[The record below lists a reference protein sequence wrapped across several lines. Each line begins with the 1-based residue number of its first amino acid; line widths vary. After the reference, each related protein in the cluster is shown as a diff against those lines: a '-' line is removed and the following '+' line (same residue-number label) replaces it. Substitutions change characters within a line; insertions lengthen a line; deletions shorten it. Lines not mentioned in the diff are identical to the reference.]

1 MTNDPS
7 PDSEGNTSEGYQD
20 MATLLEAESK
30 EYKSLRRGDILEGV
44 VVGSDRDGMVVDVGT
59 KSEGIVPPSEMHS
72 LGPNVETWPGSGE
85 RVLVYVMQPETPEG
99 QVLLSLDRARGEKGW
114 RILQQRFE
122 EGESF
127 EVQISGYN
135 KGGLLVNVE
144 GVHGFI
150 PFSQSVS
157 AQSPAEGEE
166 KESEAPPEAVVGRT
180 LLVKVIEIN
189 RARNRVILSERAALQ
204 DWRAIQKDRLLEEL
218 QEGEIRKGRISSI
231 RSFGVFVDMGG
242 ADGLAHLSELSWER
256 DKTPEEQYHVG
267 QEVDVYVMKVDQE
280 AKKIALS
287 IRRAQPE
294 RWEEIVDKYTVG
306 QIVTGTITKLVTF
319 GAFARIEGPVEGL
332 IHVSELVNR
341 RIAHPRE
348 VVKEGDV
355 APLKIVRIE
364 RDRQRLGLS
373 LRQAHDEAED
383 LGFVFDKDGR
393 VVGLPGGVPQKGA
406 KAEGEEAAEAEAPEA
421 ATEEV
426 AAVEEEPIVEE
437 AAELETA
444 AAEEIAASEE
454 EEAPSEEPAAEEK
467 AEAAEEKAAE
477 AEAPAAA
484 TEEVAAV
491 KEEPIVEE
499 AAELETAA
507 AEEIAASEE
516 EEAPSEEPAAEE
528 KAEAAEAAEAIETVT
543 AEVAEAVEEAAEEDV
558 AAEEAE
564 AEAKE
569 AVVEEAVEMEAVE
582 AVEAEAVTE
591 IKTDEAVK
599 TKAVAEMEPEEAAE
613 TVTADVAE
621 AVEEPTVEDIVA
633 EEAESK
639 DDAGP
644 EEGSDEEPPAVA
656 GEEGSVKED
665 A

>member
-1 MTNDPS
+1 LTNDPS
-7 PDSEGNTSEGYQD
+7 PDSEGNTTEGYQD
-20 MATLLEAESK
+20 MAALLEGESL

-59 KSEGIVPPSEMHS
+59 KSEGVVPPSEMHS
-72 LGPNVETWPGSGE
+72 LGPNVETWPGPGD

-114 RILQQRFE
+114 RILQQRFD

-127 EVQISGYN
+127 EVTVGGYN

-204 DWRAIQKDRLLEEL
+204 DWRALQKDRLLDEL

-256 DKTPEEQYHVG
+256 DKTPEELYHVG

-406 KAEGEEAAEAEAPEA
+406 KAEGEEGEEAAEAEAPEA

-444 AAEEIAASEE
+444 AVEEIEASEA

-467 AEAAEEKAAE
+467 TEAVEEEAAETEAIETATADVPEAVEEEAVEDVAAAE
-477 AEAPAAA
+477 AEA
-484 TEEVAAV
+484 
-491 KEEPIVEE
+491 E
-499 AAELETAA
+499 AEETA
-507 AEEIAASEE
+507 
-516 EEAPSEEPAAEE
+516 
-528 KAEAAEAAEAIETVT
+528 
-543 AEVAEAVEEAAEEDV
+543 
-558 AAEEAE
+558 
-564 AEAKE
+564 
-569 AVVEEAVEMEAVE
+569 VEEAVETKAAEAVE
-582 AVEAEAVTE
+582 AVPVTDLEAETM
-591 IKTDEAVK
+591 
-599 TKAVAEMEPEEAAE
+599 AEMEPEEAAE
-613 TVTADVAE
+613 TVTATVAE
-621 AVEEPTVEDIVA
+621 AVEEPAVEEVAA
-633 EEAESK
+633 EEAEGK
-639 DDAGP
+639 DDTGP
-644 EEGSDEEPPAVA
+644 AEGSDEEPPADA

>member
-1 MTNDPS
+1 
-7 PDSEGNTSEGYQD
+7 
-20 MATLLEAESK
+20 MAALLEGESL

-59 KSEGIVPPSEMHS
+59 KSEGVVPPSEMHS
-72 LGPNVETWPGSGE
+72 LGPNVETWPGPGD

-114 RILQQRFE
+114 RILQQRFD

-127 EVQISGYN
+127 EVTVGGYN

-204 DWRAIQKDRLLEEL
+204 DWRALQKDRLLDEL

-256 DKTPEEQYHVG
+256 DKTPEELYHVG

-406 KAEGEEAAEAEAPEA
+406 KAEGEEGEEAAEAEAPEA

-444 AAEEIAASEE
+444 AVEEIEASEA

-467 AEAAEEKAAE
+467 TEAVEEEAAETEAIETATADVPEAVEEEAVEDVAAAE
-477 AEAPAAA
+477 AEA
-484 TEEVAAV
+484 
-491 KEEPIVEE
+491 E
-499 AAELETAA
+499 AEETA
-507 AEEIAASEE
+507 
-516 EEAPSEEPAAEE
+516 
-528 KAEAAEAAEAIETVT
+528 
-543 AEVAEAVEEAAEEDV
+543 
-558 AAEEAE
+558 
-564 AEAKE
+564 
-569 AVVEEAVEMEAVE
+569 VEEAVEMEAVE
-582 AVEAEAVTE
+582 AVEAEAITE
-591 IKTDEAVK
+591 IEAEEAVE
-599 TKAVAEMEPEEAAE
+599 TKAAEAVEAVPIADLEAETVAEMEPEEASE
-613 TVTADVAE
+613 TVTATVAE
-621 AVEEPTVEDIVA
+621 AVEEPAVEEVAA
-633 EEAESK
+633 EEAEGK
-639 DDAGP
+639 DDTGP
-644 EEGSDEEPPAVA
+644 AEGSDEEPPADA

>member
-1 MTNDPS
+1 LTNDPS

-20 MATLLEAESK
+20 MATLLEAESL
-30 EYKSLRRGDILEGV
+30 EYKSLRRGDILEGEV
-44 VVGSDRDGMVVDVGT
+44 VDSDRDGMVVDVGT

-72 LGPNVETWPGSGE
+72 LGPNVDTWPGPGE

-127 EVQISGYN
+127 QVTVSGYN

-166 KESEAPPEAVVGRT
+166 KQSEAPPEAVVGKT

-204 DWRAIQKDRLLEEL
+204 DWRALQKDRLLEEL

-231 RSFGVFVDMGG
+231 RSFGVFVDLGG

-256 DKTPEEQYHVG
+256 DKTPEELYRVG

-341 RIAHPRE
+341 RVTHPRE

-355 APLKIVRIE
+355 VPLKIVRIE

-383 LGFVFDKDGR
+383 MGFVFDKDGR
-393 VVGLPGGVPQKGA
+393 VTGLPGGVPQKGA
-406 KAEGEEAAEAEAPEA
+406 KAAEGEEGEEAA
-421 ATEEV
+421 TEEL
-426 AAVEEEPIVEE
+426 AASEEAIVEE
-437 AAELETA
+437 AAELETV
-444 AAEEIAASEE
+444 AAEEIATSEE
-454 EEAPSEEPAAEEK
+454 EA
-467 AEAAEEKAAE
+467 
-477 AEAPAAA
+477 
-484 TEEVAAV
+484 
-491 KEEPIVEE
+491 IVEE
-499 AAELETAA
+499 AAVLETVAAEEIATSEEEAIVEEAAVLETVAAEEIATSEEEAEVETAA
-507 AEEIAASEE
+507 AEEIA
-516 EEAPSEEPAAEE
+516 EEAALSEEPAAEKE
-528 KAEAAEAAEAIETVT
+528 TEAFEEAAAEEEDIETAT
-543 AEVAEAVEEAAEEDV
+543 ADVPEAVEEEAVEDV

-564 AEAKE
+564 EA
-569 AVVEEAVEMEAVE
+569 AVEEAA
-582 AVEAEAVTE
+582 EAEVA
-591 IKTDEAVK
+591 KTVETGAAADLEAE
-599 TKAVAEMEPEEAAE
+599 AVAEMEPAEAAE
-613 TVTADVAE
+613 AVTAEVEEAIEEPAIEEIAAGEAE
-621 AVEEPTVEDIVA
+621 AR
-633 EEAESK
+633 
-639 DDAGP
+639 DDAKAAD
-644 EEGSDEEPPAVA
+644 GSDEERPAVA
-656 GEEGSVKED
+656 GEEEAVKED

>member
-1 MTNDPS
+1 LTNDS
-7 PDSEGNTSEGYQD
+7 RPDSEGDTSEGYQD
-20 MATLLEAESK
+20 MATLLEAESS
-30 EYKSLRRGDILEGV
+30 EYKSLRRGDILEGEV
-44 VVGSDRDGMVVDVGT
+44 VDSDRDGMVVDVGT

-72 LGPNVETWPGSGE
+72 LGPNVENWPQPGE
-85 RVLVYVMQPETPEG
+85 HILVYVVQPETPEG

-127 EVQISGYN
+127 EVTVSGYN

-166 KESEAPPEAVVGRT
+166 KPSEAPPEAVVGKT

-204 DWRAIQKDRLLEEL
+204 DWRALQKDRLLEEL

-231 RSFGVFVDMGG
+231 RSFGVFVDLGG

-256 DKTPEEQYHVG
+256 DKTPEELYHVG

-294 RWEEIVDKYTVG
+294 RWEEIVDKYAVG

-341 RIAHPRE
+341 RVAHPRE

-355 APLKIVRIE
+355 VPLKIVRIE

-373 LRQAHDEAED
+373 LRQAHDEAEEM
-383 LGFVFDKDGR
+383 GFVFDKDGR
-393 VVGLPGGVPQKGA
+393 VVGLPGGEPQKGA
-406 KAEGEEAAEAEAPEA
+406 KATEEEQAAEAEAVETAAEEA
-421 ATEEV
+421 PAEAEEAIETAAEV
-426 AAVEEEPIVEE
+426 AEVVEEAVEE
-437 AAELETA
+437 AAA
-444 AAEEIAASEE
+444 
-454 EEAPSEEPAAEEK
+454 EEPAAE
-467 AEAAEEKAAE
+467 AEAVEMAAAEVPEVVEEEAVEEAAAEEPAAE
-477 AEAPAAA
+477 AEAVEMAAA
-484 TEEVAAV
+484 EVPQVVEAEAAKEVAA
-491 KEEPIVEE
+491 
-499 AAELETAA
+499 
-507 AEEIAASEE
+507 
-516 EEAPSEEPAAEE
+516 EEPAAEAE
-528 KAEAAEAAEAIETVT
+528 AVETAAEEAAVEAVETATAEIAEAVEEEAVEEVAAEEAEETVIEEAAEVEEEPAKPVEIAAAPDLEAEAVAEMEPAEAAETVT
-543 AEVAEAVEEAAEEDV
+543 AEVKEAVEEPVIEEV

-564 AEAKE
+564 ARDD
-569 AVVEEAVEMEAVE
+569 
-582 AVEAEAVTE
+582 VTGG
-591 IKTDEAVK
+591 D
-599 TKAVAEMEPEEAAE
+599 
-613 TVTADVAE
+613 
-621 AVEEPTVEDIVA
+621 
-633 EEAESK
+633 
-639 DDAGP
+639 
-644 EEGSDEEPPAVA
+644 GSGEEPPAVA
-656 GEEGSVKED
+656 GEEGAAKED

>member
-467 AEAAEEKAAE
+467 AEAAE
-477 AEAPAAA
+477 
-484 TEEVAAV
+484 
-491 KEEPIVEE
+491 
-499 AAELETAA
+499 
-507 AEEIAASEE
+507 
-516 EEAPSEEPAAEE
+516 
-528 KAEAAEAAEAIETVT
+528 AAEAIETVT
-543 AEVAEAVEEAAEEDV
+543 AEVAEAVEEAAAEDV
-558 AAEEAE
+558 ATEEAE

-591 IKTDEAVK
+591 IKTDKAVK

>member
-1 MTNDPS
+1 MTNDDPS
-7 PDSEGNTSEGYQD
+7 PDSAGNTSEGYQD
-20 MATLLEAESK
+20 MAALLEAESK

-44 VVGSDRDGMVVDVGT
+44 IVGSDRDGMVVDVGT
-59 KSEGIVPPSEMHS
+59 KSEGVVPPSEMHS
-72 LGPNVETWPGSGE
+72 LGPNVDSWPGTGE
-85 RVLVYVMQPETPEG
+85 RILVYVMQPETLEG

-114 RILQQRFE
+114 RVLQQWFE

-127 EVQISGYN
+127 EVTVNGYN

-157 AQSPAEGEE
+157 AQSPAEGED
-166 KESEAPPEAVVGRT
+166 KESEAPPEAVVGKT

-204 DWRAIQKDRLLEEL
+204 DWRTLQKDRLLEEL

-231 RSFGVFVDMGG
+231 RSFGVFVDLGG

-256 DKTPEEQYHVG
+256 DKTPEELYHVG

-332 IHVSELVNR
+332 VHVSELVNR

-355 APLKIVRIE
+355 VPLNIVRIE

-383 LGFVFDKDGR
+383 MGFVFDNDGR

-406 KAEGEEAAEAEAPEA
+406 AKAAEGEEGEEAVEAMAETPEATAEA
-421 ATEEV
+421 ATEEI
-426 AAVEEEPIVEE
+426 AAVEEEAIVEE
-437 AAELETA
+437 ATELETV
-444 AAEEIAASEE
+444 AAEEMAASEE
-454 EEAPSEEPAAEEK
+454 EEAP
-467 AEAAEEKAAE
+467 
-477 AEAPAAA
+477 
-484 TEEVAAV
+484 TEEFVAR
-491 KEEPIVEE
+491 
-499 AAELETAA
+499 
-507 AEEIAASEE
+507 
-516 EEAPSEEPAAEE
+516 
-528 KAEAAEAAEAIETVT
+528 EAAEAAVGIAEAEAVEAVT
-543 AEVAEAVEEAAEEDV
+543 AEVAEAVEEAAVEDV
-558 AAEEAE
+558 AAEEAVAKQVV
-564 AEAKE
+564 AETKKRHPAKS
-569 AVVEEAVEMEAVE
+569 AKAKPA
-582 AVEAEAVTE
+582 ADSGA
-591 IKTDEAVK
+591 
-599 TKAVAEMEPEEAAE
+599 KAVAKMEPDEAAE
-613 TVTADVAE
+613 TVTAEVTE
-621 AVEEPTVEDIVA
+621 AVEGPSIEEVA
-633 EEAESK
+633 AGESQGK
-639 DDAGP
+639 DDAGA

-656 GEEGSVKED
+656 GEEEAGKED

>member
-256 DKTPEEQYHVG
+256 DKTPEELYHVG

-454 EEAPSEEPAAEEK
+454 EEAPSEE
-467 AEAAEEKAAE
+467 
-477 AEAPAAA
+477 
-484 TEEVAAV
+484 
-491 KEEPIVEE
+491 
-499 AAELETAA
+499 
-507 AEEIAASEE
+507 S
-516 EEAPSEEPAAEE
+516 AAEE

-543 AEVAEAVEEAAEEDV
+543 AEVAEAVEAAAAEDV
-558 AAEEAE
+558 ATEEAE

-591 IKTDEAVK
+591 IKTDKAVK

>member
-444 AAEEIAASEE
+444 AAEEIVASEE
-454 EEAPSEEPAAEEK
+454 EES
-467 AEAAEEKAAE
+467 
-477 AEAPAAA
+477 
-484 TEEVAAV
+484 
-491 KEEPIVEE
+491 
-499 AAELETAA
+499 
-507 AEEIAASEE
+507 
-516 EEAPSEEPAAEE
+516 PSEEPAAEE

-543 AEVAEAVEEAAEEDV
+543 AEVAEAVEEAAAEDV
-558 AAEEAE
+558 ATEEAE

>member
-1 MTNDPS
+1 LTNDPS

-20 MATLLEAESK
+20 MATLLEAESL
-30 EYKSLRRGDILEGV
+30 EYKSLRRGDILDGE

-72 LGPNVETWPGSGE
+72 LGPNVETWPGPGE
-85 RVLVYVMQPETPEG
+85 HVLVYVMQPETPEG

-127 EVQISGYN
+127 EVTVGGYN

-166 KESEAPPEAVVGRT
+166 RPSDAPPEAVVGKT

-204 DWRAIQKDRLLEEL
+204 DWRALQKDRLLDEL

-231 RSFGVFVDMGG
+231 RSFGVFVDLGG

-256 DKTPEEQYHVG
+256 DRTPEELYHVG

-294 RWEEIVDKYTVG
+294 RWEEIVDKYAVG

-341 RIAHPRE
+341 RVAHPRE

-355 APLKIVRIE
+355 VPLKIVRIE

-373 LRQAHDEAED
+373 LRQAHDEAEEM
-383 LGFVFDKDGR
+383 GFVFDKDGR

-406 KAEGEEAAEAEAPEA
+406 KAEAEGAAEAEAEA
-421 ATEEV
+421 
-426 AAVEEEPIVEE
+426 VEE
-437 AAELETA
+437 AAPEAESMETA
-444 AAEEIAASEE
+444 TAEV
-454 EEAPSEEPAAEEK
+454 
-467 AEAAEEKAAE
+467 AEAAEEEAAPESE
-477 AEAPAAA
+477 AEAVETA
-484 TEEVAAV
+484 TAEIAETA
-491 KEEPIVEE
+491 EEE
-499 AAELETAA
+499 AA
-507 AEEIAASEE
+507 
-516 EEAPSEEPAAEE
+516 PEPE
-528 KAEAAEAAEAIETVT
+528 AEAIETAT
-543 AEVAEAVEEAAEEDV
+543 AEVAEAVEEEAVEEV

-564 AEAKE
+564 ATG
-569 AVVEEAVEMEAVE
+569 VEETA
-582 AVEAEAVTE
+582 EAETE
-591 IKTDEAVK
+591 IAPAEAPPAPDLEAE
-599 TKAVAEMEPEEAAE
+599 AVAEMEPAEAAE
-613 TVTADVAE
+613 TVTAEVEE
-621 AVEEPTVEDIVA
+621 AVEEPPVEEVAA
-633 EEAESK
+633 EEAEAR
-639 DDAGP
+639 DDTEAAEGEQETDAA
-644 EEGSDEEPPAVA
+644 EEGE
-656 GEEGSVKED
+656 VKED

>member
-1 MTNDPS
+1 
-7 PDSEGNTSEGYQD
+7 
-20 MATLLEAESK
+20 MATLLEEESK
-30 EYKSLRRGDILEGV
+30 EYKNLRRGDILEGI
-44 VVGSDRDGMVVDVGT
+44 VVGSDRDGIVVDVGT
-59 KSEGIVPPSEMHS
+59 KSEGIIPPGEMHS
-72 LGPNVETWPGSGE
+72 LGPEAEGWPKSGDHI
-85 RVLVYVMQPETPEG
+85 LVYVMQPETPEG

-127 EVQISGYN
+127 EVQIGGYN

-166 KESEAPPEAVVGRT
+166 KESEAPAEAIVGKT

-204 DWRAIQKDRLLEEL
+204 DWRALQKDRLLEEL

-256 DKTPEEQYHVG
+256 DKAPEELYHVG
-267 QEVDVYVMKVDQE
+267 QEVDVFVMKVDQE

-294 RWEEIVDKYTVG
+294 KWEEIVDKYTVG

-332 IHVSELVNR
+332 VHVSELVNR

-348 VVKEGDV
+348 VVKEGDE

-364 RDRQRLGLS
+364 RERQRLGLS
-373 LRQAHDEAED
+373 LRQAHEEAED
-383 LGFVFDKDGR
+383 MGFVFDNDGR
-393 VVGLPGGVPQKGA
+393 VVGLPGGLPQKGA
-406 KAEGEEAAEAEAPEA
+406 KAEGEEAAEAEAEAPEA
-421 ATEEV
+421 KV
-426 AAVEEEPIVEE
+426 
-437 AAELETA
+437 
-444 AAEEIAASEE
+444 AAEE
-454 EEAPSEEPAAEEK
+454 EAVEPETAVAEE
-467 AEAAEEKAAE
+467 
-477 AEAPAAA
+477 
-484 TEEVAAV
+484 T
-491 KEEPIVEE
+491 
-499 AAELETAA
+499 
-507 AEEIAASEE
+507 
-516 EEAPSEEPAAEE
+516 
-528 KAEAAEAAEAIETVT
+528 T
-543 AEVAEAVEEAAEEDV
+543 AEVAE
-558 AAEEAE
+558 
-564 AEAKE
+564 
-569 AVVEEAVEMEAVE
+569 E
-582 AVEAEAVTE
+582 AVEAEAAVEEAVTE
-591 IKTDEAVK
+591 EETAVEEAVEPE
-599 TKAVAEMEPEEAAE
+599 TAVAEETTAE
-613 TVTADVAE
+613 
-621 AVEEPTVEDIVA
+621 VA
-633 EEAESK
+633 EEAEVK
-639 DDAGP
+639 DDTGAA
-644 EEGSDEEPPAVA
+644 EGSNDEPPADA

>member
-1 MTNDPS
+1 LTNDPS

-477 AEAPAAA
+477 AEA
-484 TEEVAAV
+484 
-491 KEEPIVEE
+491 
-499 AAELETAA
+499 
-507 AEEIAASEE
+507 
-516 EEAPSEEPAAEE
+516 
-528 KAEAAEAAEAIETVT
+528 AEAIETVT

-558 AAEEAE
+558 TAEEAE

>member
-467 AEAAEEKAAE
+467 AEAAE
-477 AEAPAAA
+477 
-484 TEEVAAV
+484 
-491 KEEPIVEE
+491 
-499 AAELETAA
+499 
-507 AEEIAASEE
+507 
-516 EEAPSEEPAAEE
+516 
-528 KAEAAEAAEAIETVT
+528 AAEAIETVT
-543 AEVAEAVEEAAEEDV
+543 AEVAEAVEAAAAEDV
-558 AAEEAE
+558 ATEEAE

>member
-7 PDSEGNTSEGYQD
+7 PDSEGNTTEGYQD
-20 MATLLEAESK
+20 MAALLEGESL

-59 KSEGIVPPSEMHS
+59 KSEGVVPPSEMHS
-72 LGPNVETWPGSGE
+72 LGPNVETWPGPGD

-114 RILQQRFE
+114 RILQQRFD

-127 EVQISGYN
+127 EVTVGGYN

-204 DWRAIQKDRLLEEL
+204 DWRALQKDRLLDEL

-256 DKTPEEQYHVG
+256 DKTPEELYHVG

-406 KAEGEEAAEAEAPEA
+406 KAEGEEDEEAEAPEA
-421 ATEEV
+421 AIEEV
-426 AAVEEEPIVEE
+426 AAAEEEAAELETAAAEEEAIVEE

-444 AAEEIAASEE
+444 AAGEIEASEA

-467 AEAAEEKAAE
+467 TEAVE
-477 AEAPAAA
+477 
-484 TEEVAAV
+484 
-491 KEEPIVEE
+491 EE
-499 AAELETAA
+499 AAETEAIETATA
-507 AEEIAASEE
+507 DEIAVSEE
-516 EEAPSEEPAAEE
+516 EEAPAE
-528 KAEAAEAAEAIETVT
+528 KT
-543 AEVAEAVEEAAEEDV
+543 EAVE
-558 AAEEAE
+558 
-564 AEAKE
+564 
-569 AVVEEAVEMEAVE
+569 
-582 AVEAEAVTE
+582 
-591 IKTDEAVK
+591 
-599 TKAVAEMEPEEAAE
+599 EEAAE
-613 TVTADVAE
+613 TEAIETATADE
-621 AVEEPTVEDIVA
+621 IAVSE
-633 EEAESK
+633 EEAEA
-639 DDAGP
+639 AG
-644 EEGSDEEPPAVA
+644 
-656 GEEGSVKED
+656 GED
-665 A
+665 

>member
-204 DWRAIQKDRLLEEL
+204 DWRTIQKDRLLEEL

-477 AEAPAAA
+477 AEA
-484 TEEVAAV
+484 
-491 KEEPIVEE
+491 
-499 AAELETAA
+499 
-507 AEEIAASEE
+507 
-516 EEAPSEEPAAEE
+516 
-528 KAEAAEAAEAIETVT
+528 AEAIETVT

>member
-1 MTNDPS
+1 MTNDS
-7 PDSEGNTSEGYQD
+7 PPESAGNTGEGYQD
-20 MATLLEAESK
+20 MAALLEAESK
-30 EYKSLRRGDILEGV
+30 EYKSLRRGDILDGV

-59 KSEGIVPPSEMHS
+59 KSEGVVPPSEMHS
-72 LGPNVETWPGSGE
+72 LGPNVESWPKSGE
-85 RVLVYVMQPETPEG
+85 HLLVYVMQPETPEG
-99 QVLLSLDRARGEKGW
+99 QVLLSVDRARGEKGW
-114 RILQQRFE
+114 RVLQQRFE

-127 EVQISGYN
+127 EVTVNGYN

-166 KESEAPPEAVVGRT
+166 KASDAPPEAVVGKI

-256 DKTPEEQYHVG
+256 DKTPEELYHVG

-306 QIVTGTITKLVTF
+306 QIVTGTVTKLVTF

-332 IHVSELVNR
+332 VHVSELVNR

-348 VVKEGDV
+348 VVREGDV
-355 APLKIVRIE
+355 VPLKIVRIE

-383 LGFVFDKDGR
+383 MGFVFDKDGR
-393 VVGLPGGVPQKGA
+393 VVGLPGGVPQKSAG
-406 KAEGEEAAEAEAPEA
+406 KAD
-421 ATEEV
+421 
-426 AAVEEEPIVEE
+426 
-437 AAELETA
+437 
-444 AAEEIAASEE
+444 
-454 EEAPSEEPAAEEK
+454 
-467 AEAAEEKAAE
+467 
-477 AEAPAAA
+477 
-484 TEEVAAV
+484 
-491 KEEPIVEE
+491 
-499 AAELETAA
+499 
-507 AEEIAASEE
+507 
-516 EEAPSEEPAAEE
+516 
-528 KAEAAEAAEAIETVT
+528 
-543 AEVAEAVEEAAEEDV
+543 ED
-558 AAEEAE
+558 E
-564 AEAKE
+564 
-569 AVVEEAVEMEAVE
+569 
-582 AVEAEAVTE
+582 
-591 IKTDEAVK
+591 
-599 TKAVAEMEPEEAAE
+599 
-613 TVTADVAE
+613 
-621 AVEEPTVEDIVA
+621 
-633 EEAESK
+633 
-639 DDAGP
+639 
-644 EEGSDEEPPAVA
+644 DEESVGGRGRGDRRHRGCRGRGHRRRSGGA
-656 GEEGSVKED
+656 GNSSRRRDSRSGSGR
-665 A
+665 AG

>member
-467 AEAAEEKAAE
+467 AEAAE
-477 AEAPAAA
+477 
-484 TEEVAAV
+484 
-491 KEEPIVEE
+491 
-499 AAELETAA
+499 
-507 AEEIAASEE
+507 
-516 EEAPSEEPAAEE
+516 
-528 KAEAAEAAEAIETVT
+528 AAEAIETVT
-543 AEVAEAVEEAAEEDV
+543 AEVAEAVEEAAAEDV
-558 AAEEAE
+558 ATEEAE

>member
-20 MATLLEAESK
+20 MATLLEAESL
-30 EYKSLRRGDILEGV
+30 EYKSLRRGDILEGEV
-44 VVGSDRDGMVVDVGT
+44 VDSDRDGMVVDVGT

-72 LGPNVETWPGSGE
+72 LGPNVDTWPGPGE

-127 EVQISGYN
+127 QVTVSGYN

-166 KESEAPPEAVVGRT
+166 KQSEAPPEAVVGKT

-204 DWRAIQKDRLLEEL
+204 DWRALQKDRLLEEL

-231 RSFGVFVDMGG
+231 RSFGVFVDLGG

-256 DKTPEEQYHVG
+256 DKTPEELYRVG

-341 RIAHPRE
+341 RVTHPRE

-355 APLKIVRIE
+355 VPLKIVRIE

-383 LGFVFDKDGR
+383 MGFVFDKDGR
-393 VVGLPGGVPQKGA
+393 VTGLPGGVPQKGA
-406 KAEGEEAAEAEAPEA
+406 KAAEGEEGEEAA
-421 ATEEV
+421 TEEL
-426 AAVEEEPIVEE
+426 AASEEAIVEE
-437 AAELETA
+437 AAELETV
-444 AAEEIAASEE
+444 AAEEIATSEE
-454 EEAPSEEPAAEEK
+454 EA
-467 AEAAEEKAAE
+467 
-477 AEAPAAA
+477 
-484 TEEVAAV
+484 
-491 KEEPIVEE
+491 IVEE
-499 AAELETAA
+499 AAVLETVAAEEIATSEEEAEVETAA
-507 AEEIAASEE
+507 AEEIA
-516 EEAPSEEPAAEE
+516 EEAALSEEPAAEE
-528 KAEAAEAAEAIETVT
+528 ETEVFGEAAAEEEAIETAT
-543 AEVAEAVEEAAEEDV
+543 ADVPEAVEEEAVEDV

-564 AEAKE
+564 EA
-569 AVVEEAVEMEAVE
+569 AVEEAA
-582 AVEAEAVTE
+582 EAEVA
-591 IKTDEAVK
+591 KTVETGAAADLEAE
-599 TKAVAEMEPEEAAE
+599 AVAEMEPAEAAE
-613 TVTADVAE
+613 AVTAEVEEAIEEPAIEEIAAGEAE
-621 AVEEPTVEDIVA
+621 AR
-633 EEAESK
+633 
-639 DDAGP
+639 DDAKAAD
-644 EEGSDEEPPAVA
+644 GSDEERPAVA
-656 GEEGSVKED
+656 GEEEAVKED

>member
-1 MTNDPS
+1 
-7 PDSEGNTSEGYQD
+7 
-20 MATLLEAESK
+20 MAALLEEESL

-44 VVGSDRDGMVVDVGT
+44 VVGSDRDGIVVDVGT

-72 LGPNVETWPGSGE
+72 LGPDTESWPKSGDHI
-85 RVLVYVMQPETPEG
+85 LVYVMQPETPEG

-127 EVQISGYN
+127 EVTVGGHN

-166 KESEAPPEAVVGRT
+166 KESEASPEAVVGKT

-204 DWRAIQKDRLLEEL
+204 DWRALQKDRLLEEL
-218 QEGEIRKGRISSI
+218 AEGEIRKGRISSI
-231 RSFGVFVDMGG
+231 RSFGVFVDLGG

-256 DKTPEEQYHVG
+256 DKTPEELYHVG

-294 RWEEIVDKYTVG
+294 KWEEIVDKYTVG

-332 IHVSELVNR
+332 VHVSELVNR

-355 APLKIVRIE
+355 VPLKIVRIE

-373 LRQAHDEAED
+373 LRQAREEAED
-383 LGFVFDKDGR
+383 MGFTFDKDGR
-393 VVGLPGGVPQKGA
+393 VEGLPGGVPQKGA
-406 KAEGEEAAEAEAPEA
+406 KAEEAEAEGAEA
-421 ATEEV
+421 ATAEVEEV
-426 AAVEEEPIVEE
+426 
-437 AAELETA
+437 T
-444 AAEEIAASEE
+444 
-454 EEAPSEEPAAEEK
+454 
-467 AEAAEEKAAE
+467 AAEEKAAVEEAAEPETAAAAEEAVVEE
-477 AEAPAAA
+477 AEAPA
-484 TEEVAAV
+484 EEPVEAEAIETVTAAV
-491 KEEPIVEE
+491 
-499 AAELETAA
+499 
-507 AEEIAASEE
+507 
-516 EEAPSEEPAAEE
+516 
-528 KAEAAEAAEAIETVT
+528 AEAAVEEVETVT
-543 AEVAEAVEEAAEEDV
+543 AEVAEAVEEEAVEEIAAEEAEPEVAEAAVEEVETVTAEVAEAVEEEAAEEV

-564 AEAKE
+564 ANVDEA
-569 AVVEEAVEMEAVE
+569 AVEEVAETKTAR
-582 AVEAEAVTE
+582 AGKPAKPAAAADLEAE
-591 IKTDEAVK
+591 
-599 TKAVAEMEPEEAAE
+599 AVAEMEPAEAAE
-613 TVTADVAE
+613 TVTAEVEE
-621 AVEEPTVEDIVA
+621 AVEAPAA
-633 EEAESK
+633 EEVAVEEVEAGDEAAAAEGG
-639 DDAGP
+639 DD
-644 EEGSDEEPPAVA
+644 EPPADA
-656 GEEGSVKED
+656 DEDKPVKED
-665 A
+665 S

>member
-444 AAEEIAASEE
+444 AAEE

-467 AEAAEEKAAE
+467 AEAVEEEAAE
-477 AEAPAAA
+477 AEALEAA

-491 KEEPIVEE
+491 EKEPIVEE

-528 KAEAAEAAEAIETVT
+528 KAEAVEAAEAIETVT

-558 AAEEAE
+558 TAEEAE

-591 IKTDEAVK
+591 IKTDKAVK

>member
-1 MTNDPS
+1 LTNDPS

-20 MATLLEAESK
+20 MATLLEAESL
-30 EYKSLRRGDILEGV
+30 EYKSLRRGDILEGEV
-44 VVGSDRDGMVVDVGT
+44 VDSDRDGMVVDVGT

-72 LGPNVETWPGSGE
+72 LGPNVDTWPGPGE

-127 EVQISGYN
+127 QVTVSGYN

-166 KESEAPPEAVVGRT
+166 KQSEAPPEAVVGKT

-204 DWRAIQKDRLLEEL
+204 DWRALQKDRLLEEL

-231 RSFGVFVDMGG
+231 RSFGVFVDLGG

-256 DKTPEEQYHVG
+256 DKTPEELYRVG

-341 RIAHPRE
+341 RVTHPRE

-355 APLKIVRIE
+355 VPLKIVRIE

-383 LGFVFDKDGR
+383 MGFVFDKDGR
-393 VVGLPGGVPQKGA
+393 VTGLPGGVPQKGA
-406 KAEGEEAAEAEAPEA
+406 KAAEGEEGEEAA
-421 ATEEV
+421 TEEL
-426 AAVEEEPIVEE
+426 AASEEAIVEE
-437 AAELETA
+437 AAELETV
-444 AAEEIAASEE
+444 AAEEIATSEE
-454 EEAPSEEPAAEEK
+454 EA
-467 AEAAEEKAAE
+467 
-477 AEAPAAA
+477 
-484 TEEVAAV
+484 
-491 KEEPIVEE
+491 IVEE
-499 AAELETAA
+499 AAVLETVAAEEIATSEEEAIVEEAAVLETVAAEEIATSEEEAEVETAA
-507 AEEIAASEE
+507 AEEIA
-516 EEAPSEEPAAEE
+516 EEAALSEEPAAEE
-528 KAEAAEAAEAIETVT
+528 ETEVFGEAAAEEEAIETAT
-543 AEVAEAVEEAAEEDV
+543 ADVPEAVEEEAVEDV

-564 AEAKE
+564 EA
-569 AVVEEAVEMEAVE
+569 AVEEAA
-582 AVEAEAVTE
+582 EAEVA
-591 IKTDEAVK
+591 KTVETGAAADLEAE
-599 TKAVAEMEPEEAAE
+599 AVAEMEPAEAAE
-613 TVTADVAE
+613 AVTAEVEEAIEEPAIEEIAAGEAE
-621 AVEEPTVEDIVA
+621 AR
-633 EEAESK
+633 
-639 DDAGP
+639 DDAKAAD
-644 EEGSDEEPPAVA
+644 GSDEERPAVA
-656 GEEGSVKED
+656 GEEEAVKED

>member
-1 MTNDPS
+1 
-7 PDSEGNTSEGYQD
+7 

-30 EYKSLRRGDILEGV
+30 EYKSLRRGDILEGTI
-44 VVGSDRDGMVVDVGT
+44 VGSDRDGMVVDVGT

-72 LGPNVETWPGSGE
+72 LGPNVDAWPGAGE
-85 RVLVYVMQPETPEG
+85 RMLVYVMQPETPEG
-99 QVLLSLDRARGEKGW
+99 QVLLSVDRARGEKGW

-127 EVQISGYN
+127 EVTISGYN

-166 KESEAPPEAVVGRT
+166 KESDAPPEAVVGRT

-204 DWRAIQKDRLLEEL
+204 DWRALQKDRLLDEL

-231 RSFGVFVDMGG
+231 RSFGVFVDLGG

-256 DKTPEEQYHVG
+256 DKTPEELYHVG

-294 RWEEIVDKYTVG
+294 RWEEIVDKYSVG

-355 APLKIVRIE
+355 VPLKVVRIE

-373 LRQAHDEAED
+373 LRQARDEAED
-383 LGFVFDKDGR
+383 LGFDFDKDGR

-406 KAEGEEAAEAEAPEA
+406 GKAAEGEEAEAIIATEDIEETAPAEEVMSEEEAIVEEASELEATAAEEIMAEEEAEVVEEPALEIEAAEAVETATADLAEAIEEEAVEDVAAEEATLDAEQTAVKEPAPKKASKAKKAEAEA
-421 ATEEV
+421 V
-426 AAVEEEPIVEE
+426 AEMEPEE
-437 AAELETA
+437 AADA
-444 AAEEIAASEE
+444 
-454 EEAPSEEPAAEEK
+454 
-467 AEAAEEKAAE
+467 
-477 AEAPAAA
+477 
-484 TEEVAAV
+484 
-491 KEEPIVEE
+491 
-499 AAELETAA
+499 
-507 AEEIAASEE
+507 
-516 EEAPSEEPAAEE
+516 
-528 KAEAAEAAEAIETVT
+528 VT
-543 AEVAEAVEEAAEEDV
+543 AEVAEAVEEPAAEDT
-558 AAEEAE
+558 
-564 AEAKE
+564 
-569 AVVEEAVEMEAVE
+569 VVEESEG
-582 AVEAEAVTE
+582 
-591 IKTDEAVK
+591 
-599 TKAVAEMEPEEAAE
+599 
-613 TVTADVAE
+613 
-621 AVEEPTVEDIVA
+621 
-633 EEAESK
+633 K
-639 DDAGP
+639 DDAGG
-644 EEGSDEEPPAVA
+644 EEGSGGEPPAVA
-656 GEEGSVKED
+656 SDEESEKEN

>member
-1 MTNDPS
+1 
-7 PDSEGNTSEGYQD
+7 
-20 MATLLEAESK
+20 MAALLEGESL

-59 KSEGIVPPSEMHS
+59 KSEGVVPPSEMHS
-72 LGPNVETWPGSGE
+72 LGPNVETWPGPGD

-114 RILQQRFE
+114 RILQQRFD

-127 EVQISGYN
+127 EVTVGGYN

-204 DWRAIQKDRLLEEL
+204 DWRALQKDRLLDEL

-256 DKTPEEQYHVG
+256 DKTPEELYHVG

-406 KAEGEEAAEAEAPEA
+406 KAEGEEDEEAEAPEA
-421 ATEEV
+421 AIEEV
-426 AAVEEEPIVEE
+426 AAAEEEAIVEE

-444 AAEEIAASEE
+444 AAEEEAIVEEAAELETAAAGEIEASEA

-467 AEAAEEKAAE
+467 TEAVEEEAAETEAIETAAADEIAVSEEEAPAEKTEAVEEEAAETEAIETATADVPEAVEEEAVEDVAAAE
-477 AEAPAAA
+477 AEA
-484 TEEVAAV
+484 
-491 KEEPIVEE
+491 E
-499 AAELETAA
+499 AEETA
-507 AEEIAASEE
+507 
-516 EEAPSEEPAAEE
+516 
-528 KAEAAEAAEAIETVT
+528 
-543 AEVAEAVEEAAEEDV
+543 
-558 AAEEAE
+558 
-564 AEAKE
+564 
-569 AVVEEAVEMEAVE
+569 VEEAVEMEAVE
-582 AVEAEAVTE
+582 AVEAEAITE
-591 IKTDEAVK
+591 IEAEEAVE
-599 TKAVAEMEPEEAAE
+599 TKAAEAVEAVPIADLEAETVAEMEPEEASE
-613 TVTADVAE
+613 TVTATVAE
-621 AVEEPTVEDIVA
+621 AADEPAVEEVAA
-633 EEAESK
+633 EEAEGK
-639 DDAGP
+639 DDTGP
-644 EEGSDEEPPAVA
+644 AEGSDEEPPADA